1 MTRSNR
7 IHSPALRA
15 IALALSLL
23 LLATLL
29 AGCSS
34 GSKPIKPSE
43 QDLKVVATCGDYD
56 IYYEELRYVTMSYKE
71 QMASIYGKDIWT
83 DPEKVAVYLPKLQKK
98 ISESLTVN
106 YAILTLCAEVAISI
120 EEEAIQESV
129 QEMIDQTV
137 AEVGGRQNYIDLLEQ
152 MYMTDH
158 FVRFTLATDMC
169 ETELAYVMMD
179 LEQIIDN
186 EKDFLPYA
194 LDDKN
199 FCATFHLYIINDPG
213 DDVEANRALAEEALQ
228 MLKDGKPIKE
238 MIASKYNE
246 DVYETGTPYHFTRG
260 EYEEIYEET
269 AFALEVGERSG
280 IIEAEGGFYIIERQP
295 LSEAYITKNLTE
307 LLQRYQY
314 AQVELL
320 ISERRK
326 ELTVD
331 WTEYGQSL
339 DLLNMK

>member
-83 DPEKVAVYLPKLQKK
+83 DPEKVAIYLPKLQKK

-120 EEEAIQESV
+120 EEKAIQESV

>member
-1 MTRSNR
+1 M
-7 IHSPALRA
+7 
-15 IALALSLL
+15 
-23 LLATLL
+23 ATLL
-29 AGCSS
+29 ASCSS

-43 QDLKVVATCGDYD
+43 QDLKVVATCGGYD
-56 IYYEELRYVTMSYKE
+56 IYYEELRYVTLSYKD
-71 QMASIYGKDIWT
+71 QMASIYGKNIWT
-83 DPEKVAVYLPKLQKK
+83 DPDQISVFLPKLKDK

-106 YAILTLCAEVAISI
+106 YAILTLCADVNISI
-120 EEEAIQESV
+120 EEKAIQESV
-129 QEMIDQTV
+129 QQMIDQTV
-137 AEVGGRQNYIDLLEQ
+137 ADVGGRKNYIDLLEQ

-186 EKDFLPYA
+186 EKDFLPWA
-194 LDDKN
+194 LDDDN
-199 FCATFHLYIINDPG
+199 FCATFHLYIANDAG
-213 DDVEANRALAEEALQ
+213 ESVEDNRKKAEAALKMLEE
-228 MLKDGKPIKE
+228 GKPIKD
-238 MIASKYNE
+238 MIASVYNE

-269 AFALEVGERSG
+269 AFALAIGERSG

-295 LSEAYITKNLTE
+295 LSEQYITKNLTE

-320 ISERRK
+320 ISEQREK
-326 ELTVD
+326 MTIE
-331 WTEYGQSL
+331 WTEYGASL

>member
-1 MTRSNR
+1 MTRSK
-7 IHSPALRA
+7 HVHPSATRA
-15 IALALSLL
+15 ITLALALLL
-23 LLATLL
+23 MATLL
-29 AGCSS
+29 ASCSS

-43 QDLKVVATCGDYD
+43 QDLKVVATCGGYD
-56 IYYEELRYVTMSYKE
+56 IYYEELRYVTLSYKD
-71 QMASIYGKDIWT
+71 QMASIYGKNIWT
-83 DPEKVAVYLPKLQKK
+83 DPDQIAVFLPKLKDK

-106 YAILTLCAEVAISI
+106 YAILTLCADVNISI
-120 EEEAIQESV
+120 EEKAIQESV
-129 QEMIDQTV
+129 QQMIDQTV
-137 AEVGGRQNYIDLLEQ
+137 AEVGGRKNYIDLLEQ

-186 EKDFLPYA
+186 EKDFLPWA
-194 LDDKN
+194 LDDDN
-199 FCATFHLYIINDPG
+199 FCATFHLYIANDAG
-213 DDVEANRALAEEALQ
+213 ESVEDNRKKAEAALKMLEE
-228 MLKDGKPIKE
+228 GKPIKD
-238 MIASKYNE
+238 MIASVYNE

-260 EYEEIYEET
+260 EYEEIYEKT
-269 AFALEVGERSG
+269 AFALAIGERSG

-295 LSEAYITKNLTE
+295 LSEQYITKNLTE

-320 ISERRK
+320 ISEQREK
-326 ELTVD
+326 MTIE
-331 WTEYGQSL
+331 WTEYGASL